1 MAGVA
6 LGNLA
11 SALGGVRPEE
21 AMILVELKAGSE
33 EAFASLIAQYHQP
46 VYSLVAR
53 TIRNPAD
60 APDLTQEI
68 FLKVFRG
75 IRGFKGDSSLRT
87 WIYRIAIHEAS
98 NQRRWWRRH
107 TEREVALEAELFSA
121 DGEGFSLLETLASA
135 DASPFDAAAQSELRT
150 RVEAAL
156 REVPDPYRTTVV
168 LRDIEGFA
176 YEEIAEILDVQ
187 LGTVKS
193 RLMRGRAHLKKQ
205 LAPLMSSQFHL
216 PTNARSTAGA
226 VPAPAARRSMGS
238 MGGAA

>member
-1 MAGVA
+1 MGQAGFA

-11 SALGGVRPEE
+11 SAIGGVRPEE
-21 AMILVELKAGSE
+21 ATILLELKAGSE
-33 EAFASLIAQYHQP
+33 DAFASLIAQYHQP
-46 VYSLVAR
+46 IHSLVAR
-53 TIRNPAD
+53 TIRNPSD

-107 TEREVALEAELFSA
+107 SEREVALDAEAHPG
-121 DGEGFSLLETLASA
+121 DGEGLSLLDTLAA
-135 DASPFDAAAQSELRT
+135 AGESPFDAAAQSELRAQ
-150 RVEAAL
+150 VEAEL
-156 REVPDPYRTTVV
+156 RQVPEPFRTAVV

-176 YEEIAEILDVQ
+176 YEEIAEILDIH

-193 RLMRGRAHLKKQ
+193 RLMRGRAHLKAR
-205 LAPLMSSQFHL
+205 LAPLAATRSHSSQRMER
-216 PTNARSTAGA
+216 TERTG
-226 VPAPAARRSMGS
+226 GS
-238 MGGAA
+238 L